1 MVTEPRTDGKRTP
14 LQDFETLY
22 IGGAEP
28 AVSRRVLGGDDG
40 RHKMCKCEQN
50 FEITMARIV
59 LGTGSLEQARG

>member
-1 MVTEPRTDGKRTP
+1 

-28 AVSRRVLGGDDG
+28 AVARRALGDDG
-40 RHKMCKCEQN
+40 GTKCATANRDKMCNCEQS

-59 LGTGSLEQARG
+59 LGTGSIEQARG